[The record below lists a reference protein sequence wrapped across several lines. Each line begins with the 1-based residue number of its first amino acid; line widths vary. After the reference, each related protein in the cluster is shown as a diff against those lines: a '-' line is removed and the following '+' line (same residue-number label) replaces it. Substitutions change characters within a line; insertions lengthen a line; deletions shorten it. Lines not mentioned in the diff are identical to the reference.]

1 MLKKIA
7 EFFSAV
13 FGGIVS
19 FFTGLPPLMWVLLA
33 VMGLDYLTGLICGWR
48 GVSAKTETGR
58 LSSKAA
64 FTGLLKK
71 AVIIAIVLL
80 AALVDRA
87 IAMSAG
93 IEFAAVTG
101 ATCLWFVASEG
112 LSIVENAA
120 ALGVKIPK
128 ALQKALEIMQDN
140 DQEDQNGRN

>member
-1 MLKKIA
+1 MLKRIA

-19 FFTGLPPLMWVLLA
+19 FFTGLPPLMLVLLA
-33 VMGLDYLTGLICGWR
+33 VMGLDYVTGLICGWR

-58 LSSKAA
+58 LSSMAA

-71 AVIIAIVLL
+71 AVIIAMVLL
-80 AALVDRA
+80 ASLVDQA

-93 IEFAAVTG
+93 VEFAAVTG

-120 ALGVKIPK
+120 SLGVKIPK
-128 ALQKALEIMQDN
+128 ALQRALEIMQDSG
-140 DQEDQNGRN
+140 QEDKTER

>member
-1 MLKKIA
+1 MLKKIP
-7 EFFSAV
+7 EFFAAV

-33 VMGLDYLTGLICGWR
+33 VMAMDYVTGLLCGWR
-48 GVSAKTETGR
+48 GVSVKTDTGK

-64 FTGLLKK
+64 FEGLLKK
-71 AVIIAIVLL
+71 AMILAVVLL
-80 AALVDRA
+80 AAMVDQA

-93 IEFAAVTG
+93 VEFAAVTG

-120 ALGVKIPK
+120 SLGVKIPK
-128 ALQKALEIMQDN
+128 ALQKALEIMQDH
-140 DQEDQNGRN
+140 EKEGEE